1 MADFTAKDVQALRQS
16 TGAGMMDAKRAL
28 QENDGDPAE
37 AARWLREKGL
47 SKSVERAGRANDQG
61 AVAVAADGS
70 SAAVVELRSETD
82 YVAKSADFKALADE
96 LARAVAADGEE
107 AAAKRQ
113 EQIDNLKITLKENI
127 DLGRVVRFEA
137 AEGAVLDAYLHVQ
150 NERGVNGVLVEVVG
164 GDAGLAH
171 DIALHVAAMRPEW
184 LSRHE
189 VPAERVDEERKVLE
203 TLTRNEGKP
212 EQAVTKIVEGRL
224 NGWFRDHCLLEQQ
237 FVKDPKQTISSL
249 LDGARLTRFAQ
260 VEIGR

>member
-1 MADFTAKDVQALRQS
+1 MAAFTAKDVQALRQA

-28 QENDGDPAE
+28 QENDGDPSE

-47 SKSVERAGRANDQG
+47 SKSVERSGRANDQG

-82 YVAKSADFKALADE
+82 YVAKSADFKALADQ
-96 LARAVAADGEE
+96 LARAVAADGED
-107 AAAKRQ
+107 AAAKLQ
-113 EQIDNLKITLKENI
+113 EEIDNLKITLKENI

-137 AEGAVLDAYLHVQ
+137 TDGAVLDAYLHVQ

-164 GDAGLAH
+164 GDPGLAH

-184 LSRHE
+184 LSREE
-189 VPAERVDEERKVLE
+189 VPPERVDEERKVLE

-212 EQAVTKIVEGRL
+212 EQALTKIVEGRL
-224 NGWFRDHCLLEQQ
+224 NGWFRDHCLLEQP
-237 FVKDPKQTISSL
+237 FVKDPKQTISGL
-249 LDGARLTRFAQ
+249 LGGARLTRFAQ